1 MPACHCSSCLK
12 NKKEKEKRM
21 HPLSGFSSHLIWL
34 SESVTVLMS
43 VSAALFE
50 CCLRLSDWTNKL
62 SLPYV
67 NKCRF
72 FFFPLCYRESKRST
86 FSLSLFL
93 FLSDCSWCWA
103 LPSTAMIPPNIAAC
117 MRNEKLGEAC
127 FYLMGHNQTTVCS
140 SINTRCFCAV
150 A

>member
-1 MPACHCSSCLK
+1 ML
-12 NKKEKEKRM
+12 
-21 HPLSGFSSHLIWL
+21 
-34 SESVTVLMS
+34 
-43 VSAALFE
+43 
-50 CCLRLSDWTNKL
+50 TNED
-62 SLPYV
+62 
-67 NKCRF
+67 F
-72 FFFPLCYRESKRST
+72 FFCLSCYRESKCST

-93 FLSDCSWCWA
+93 LLSDCSWCWA
-103 LPSTAMIPPNIAAC
+103 LPPTAMIPPNIAAC

>member
-1 MPACHCSSCLK
+1 MVLGEGGWREGTLFLCCLLLMLSYASLSLFQLFEK
-12 NKKEKEKRM
+12 EKKRKKEKRM

-34 SESVTVLMS
+34 SENVTVPIL

-72 FFFPLCYRESKRST
+72 FFFSFL
-86 FSLSLFL
+86 FVIGNLNVQLFL
-93 FLSDCSWCWA
+93 FLSFSFSLTVLGA
-103 LPSTAMIPPNIAAC
+103 GPSLLQ
-117 MRNEKLGEAC
+117 R
-127 FYLMGHNQTTVCS
+127 
-140 SINTRCFCAV
+140 
-150 A
+150 